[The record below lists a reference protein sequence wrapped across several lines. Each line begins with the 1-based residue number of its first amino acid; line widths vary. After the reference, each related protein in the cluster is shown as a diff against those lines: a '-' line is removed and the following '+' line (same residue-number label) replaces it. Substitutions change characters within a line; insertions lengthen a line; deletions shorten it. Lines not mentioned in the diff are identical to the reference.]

1 MWLSK
6 SQLKRLGFKHL
17 GVGCLIDSRA
27 LIIGSEKISIGNSVR
42 IDAFSVLS
50 SQEGWIEI
58 GNNVHIAP
66 GVVVYGAGG
75 VLLSSGCGLAAG
87 VKLLSATDDF
97 LWGHLT
103 NPMIPH
109 FFRSQKKAP
118 VTLGEHA
125 VVGVNSVLL
134 PSSRLGF
141 GSAVGAMTVVNGNVN
156 DFEIVVGNPMK
167 VVGSRNRELLESL
180 HREYLEATNGQN
192 PNSALEGGPRKNW

>member
-6 SQLKRLGFKHL
+6 RSLRRLGLKHL
-17 GVGCLIDSRA
+17 GAGCLIDSRA
-27 LIIGSEKISIGNSVR
+27 LIIGPERISIGNSVR

-75 VLLSSGCGLAAG
+75 VLLPSGCGLAAG

-103 NPMIPH
+103 NPMIPQV
-109 FFRSQKKAP
+109 FRSQQKGP

-134 PSSRLGF
+134 PGCQLGF
-141 GSAVGAMTVVNGNVN
+141 GAAVGAMTVVKGKVN

-167 VVGSRNRELLESL
+167 VIGTRNRELLESL
-180 HREYLEATNGQN
+180 HKEYLMTSNKQN
-192 PNSALEGGPRKNW
+192 PNPALWGG